1 MSAQVCLHLEVVAKA
16 LLHKEL
22 GSHKRHR
29 QHFSPLGMEL
39 LNCSRVPEN
48 RGVDKQILKSL
59 IINLSVSGGLGG
71 GAISEA

>member
-1 MSAQVCLHLEVVAKA
+1 MHLEVVAKA

-22 GSHKRHR
+22 GSHKRHW
-29 QHFSPLGMEL
+29 QHFSPLGVEL
-39 LNCSRVPEN
+39 LYCSRVPEN

-59 IINLSVSGGLGG
+59 IMNLSVSGGLGG